1 MNTRKTTLIAAI
13 ALIALAVLP
22 TAISAE
28 VTVDIGDVTIVNSTV
43 TVPITVSEAS
53 NIGAMDI
60 VLEYD
65 PDVIEFTG
73 IEKGTVTSD
82 ALLVVDD
89 TIYEDPDTG
98 YDTISPADNDTVW
111 NFGAIAG
118 DYTGNKVN
126 ISMISTEGFDGDGT
140 LATLTFSRVAGCGGN
155 SSLLLSAVANE
166 TATCAPDCTSE
177 TVFDPASYPAISIIT
192 EDGFVSTLSG
202 DTNGDGKVDMDE
214 LFAAINEY
222 IADPTDMDKLFCA
235 INNYIAT
242 A

>member
-28 VTVDIGDVTIVNSTV
+28 VTVDVGDVTIVNSTV

-65 PDVIEFTG
+65 SDVIEFIG

-126 ISMISTEGFDGDGT
+126 ISMISTEGFGGDGT
-140 LATLTFSRVAGCGGN
+140 LATLTFSMVAGCGGT

-177 TVFDPASYPAISIIT
+177 TVFDPASYPAIPIIT

-202 DTNGDGKVDMDE
+202 DTNGDGTVSMDE
-214 LFAAINEY
+214 LFVAIDAY
-222 IADPTDMDKLFCA
+222 IADPTDMDALFCA
-235 INNYIAT
+235 IDNYIAT
-242 A
+242 V

>member
-1 MNTRKTTLIAAI
+1 MNTRKATLITAI
-13 ALIALAVLP
+13 ALIALAALP

-28 VTVDIGDVTIVNSTV
+28 VTVGVGDVTIVNSTV
-43 TVPITVSEAS
+43 TVPITISEAS

-73 IEKGTVTSD
+73 IEKGTITSD
-82 ALLVVDD
+82 ALLVVED

-111 NFGAIAG
+111 NYGAIAG

-126 ISMISTEGFDGDGT
+126 IGMISTEGFDGDGT
-140 LATLTFSRVAGCGGN
+140 LATLTFSMVAGCGGT

-192 EDGFVSTLSG
+192 GDGFVSTLSG
-202 DTNGDGKVDMDE
+202 DISGDGNVDMDE
-214 LFAAINEY
+214 LFAAIDEY
-222 IADPTDMDKLFCA
+222 IADPSDMGALFCA
-235 INNYIAT
+235 IDNYIAT

>member
-1 MNTRKTTLIAAI
+1 MNTRKTTLIVAI

-60 VLEYD
+60 MLEYD
-65 PDVIEFTG
+65 PSVIEFTG

-82 ALLVVDD
+82 ALLVVNG
-89 TIYEDPDTG
+89 TIYNDPDTG
-98 YDTISPADNDTVW
+98 YDTISPADNDTVR

-118 DYTGNKVN
+118 DSTGNKVN
-126 ISMISTEGFDGDGT
+126 ISMISTAGFNGDGT

-166 TATCAPDCTSE
+166 TATCAPDCTDE
-177 TVFDPASYPAISIIT
+177 TVFDPASYPAIPIVT
-192 EDGFVSTLSG
+192 ENGYVSTLSG
-202 DTNGDGKVDMDE
+202 DTNGDGTVCMDE
-214 LFAAINEY
+214 LFAAIDAY
-222 IADPTDMDKLFCA
+222 ITGSGDMDALFCA
-235 INNYIAT
+235 IDNYVTMA
-242 A
+242 

>member
-1 MNTRKTTLIAAI
+1 MNTRKTTLIVAI

-60 VLEYD
+60 MLEYD
-65 PDVIEFTG
+65 SSVIEFTG

-89 TIYEDPDTG
+89 TIYNDPDTG
-98 YDTISPADNDTVW
+98 YDAISSADNDTVR

-118 DYTGNKVN
+118 DSTGNKVN
-126 ISMISTEGFDGDGT
+126 ISLISTEGFNGDGT
-140 LATLTFSRVAGCGGN
+140 LATLTFSMVAGCGGN

-166 TATCAPDCTSE
+166 TATCAPDCTDE
-177 TVFDPASYPAISIIT
+177 TVFDPASYPAIPIVT

-202 DTNGDGKVDMDE
+202 DANGDGTVSMDE
-214 LFAAINEY
+214 LFAAIDAY
-222 IADPTDMDKLFCA
+222 ITDSGDMSALFCA
-235 INNYIAT
+235 IDNYVAM

>member
-1 MNTRKTTLIAAI
+1 MNTRKATLIAAI

-28 VTVDIGDVTIVNSTV
+28 VTVDVGDVTIVNSTV

-65 PDVIEFTG
+65 SDVIEFIG

-111 NFGAIAG
+111 NYGAIAG

-126 ISMISTEGFDGDGT
+126 IGMISTEGFGGDGT
-140 LATLTFSRVAGCGGN
+140 LATLTFSMVAGCGGT

-177 TVFDPASYPAISIIT
+177 TVFDPASYPAIPLIT
-192 EDGFVSTLSG
+192 GSGFVSTLSG
-202 DTNGDGKVDMDE
+202 DANGDGQVDMNE
-214 LFAAINEY
+214 LFAAIDGY
-222 IADPTDMDKLFCA
+222 IADPTDMDALFCA
-235 INNYIAT
+235 IDNYIAT
-242 A
+242 V

>member
-1 MNTRKTTLIAAI
+1 MNTRKATLIAAI
-13 ALIALAVLP
+13 ALIVLAVLP

-28 VTVDIGDVTIVNSTV
+28 VTVGVGDVTTVNATV

-65 PDVIEFTG
+65 SDVIEFTG

-82 ALLVVDD
+82 ALLVVND

-98 YDTISPADNDTVW
+98 YDTISPADNDTVR

-118 DYTGNKVN
+118 GCTDNKVN

-140 LATLTFSRVAGCGGN
+140 LATLTFSVVAGCGGT

-177 TVFDPASYPAISIIT
+177 MVFDPASYPAIPLIT
-192 EDGFVSTLSG
+192 ENGFVSTLSG
-202 DTNGDGKVDMDE
+202 DTNGDGNVIMDE
-214 LFAAINEY
+214 LFAAIDAY
-222 IADPTDMDKLFCA
+222 IADPADMNKLFCA
-235 INNYIAT
+235 IDNYIAT